1 MIALIRS
8 TDTIKLSAVR
18 ALLEGEGI
26 EVLSFDDAAGALWAG
41 LIPVRL
47 MVEEGDADKARRILR
62 EAGFVEGKDGDW
74 DLKPPPVSPDDQ
86 AS

>member
-1 MIALIRS
+1 MIALIRT
-8 TDTIKLSAVR
+8 TDTIKLGAVR
-18 ALLEGEGI
+18 SLLEGEG
-26 EVLSFDDAAGALWAG
+26 VATQTFDDAAGALWAG

-47 MVEEGDADKARRILR
+47 MVGEGDADTARRILR

-74 DLKPPPVSPDDQ
+74 DLKPPPASEEDQ